1 MIFSLITYALI
12 GVAVYFAVQSLIYQ
26 EVEERLRVE
35 KKDFENFIL
44 ENKDWDKDFYFVE
57 NKINFEPLSSAF
69 AGERMEFR
77 NVVLVNKYDLQ
88 KVPFRELV
96 FYKYIN
102 NIHYRISI
110 RKSLPE
116 SFKLMEYLT
125 MIMLLLLSIAF
136 AVMYIFQRK
145 LSQNIWQPFYQT
157 LSRIKLFDLKKEKPL
172 ELSGSNITEF
182 EELNEVLRRMTKK
195 MWKDYSSLKE
205 FAENA
210 SHEIQTPLALINMRV
225 EELIQEKNFSEQ
237 QMYWIQEIHRSS
249 LRLSKLNQALLLL
262 SKLDNQQFS
271 EIQDLDMTALM
282 KRKMEEYEEIVAHKN
297 INVRVDWEHDF
308 HARMNP
314 DLADILLSNLIT
326 NAVKHNLH
334 PGEIRVH
341 TTHKF
346 LRIANKGLP
355 LTVPPEEL
363 FQRFKKAKTN
373 SKSMGLG
380 LAIIKEICNYHKLT
394 IDYSI
399 EDDWHVFSIS

>member
-1 MIFSLITYALI
+1 MIFSLITYVLI

-26 EVEERLRVE
+26 EVEERLLVE

-57 NKINFEPLSSAF
+57 NKINFEPLSSAY

-77 NVVLVNKYDLQ
+77 NIVLVNKYDLQ
-88 KVPFRELV
+88 EVPFRELV

-157 LSRIKLFDLKKEKPL
+157 LSRIKLFDLKKENPF
-172 ELSGSNITEF
+172 ELSNSNISEF
-182 EELNEVLRRMTKK
+182 EELNDVLKRMTRK

-205 FAENA
+205 FTENA

-262 SKLDNQQFS
+262 SKLDNQQFT
-271 EIQDLDMTALM
+271 EIQNLNLTELM
-282 KRKMEEYEEIVAHKN
+282 QRKVEEYEEMFAHKN
-297 INVRVDWEHDF
+297 IVVSFQRENDF
-308 HARMNP
+308 YAHMNA

-326 NAVKHNLH
+326 NAVKHNLN
-334 PGEIRVH
+334 PGEINIY
-341 TTHKF
+341 TTDKLF
-346 LRIANKGLP
+346 RIANRGLP
-355 LTVPPEEL
+355 LIMQPEEL

-373 SKSMGLG
+373 STSMGLG
-380 LAIIKEICNYHKLT
+380 LAIVKEICKYHTLE

-399 EDDWHVFSIS
+399 EEGWHIFSIA